1 MNASLRLRSGSSR
14 ARPARLSG
22 HFSKG
27 GKLLS
32 PYLRQ
37 RVVLVHVNG
46 LQQGAGAVNDG
57 AVLVLRL
64 ALAQDD
70 AHAGG
75 GGVVVV
81 DRQLLPAPRGIT
93 GTGSTHMHSC

>member
-1 MNASLRLRSGSSR
+1 MSR
-14 ARPARLSG
+14 
-22 HFSKG
+22 
-27 GKLLS
+27 
-32 PYLRQ
+32 YLRQ

-46 LQQGAGAVNDG
+46 LQQGAGAVDDC

-75 GGVVVV
+75 GRVVVV
-81 DRQLLPAPRGIT
+81 DRQLLPAEDNVT
-93 GTGSTHMHSC
+93 EFGSTQIH